1 MIGDWNKKEKPLLG
15 LLGSGGGLGYLAG
28 RVSDIADLLYTI
40 SNSGVS
46 FTLRSVGTVDYTVDW
61 GDGSDEETSTSNT
74 LAHTYSSSGT
84 YKVKINSNSGS
95 YRPKTSKIVV
105 MKIRLHQ

>member
-28 RVSDIADLLYTI
+28 RVSDVADLLYTI

-46 FTLRSVGTVDYTVDW
+46 L
-61 GDGSDEETSTSNT
+61 
-74 LAHTYSSSGT
+74 L
-84 YKVKINSNSGS
+84 
-95 YRPKTSKIVV
+95 
-105 MKIRLHQ
+105 